1 MTVIVV
7 LCKVI
12 LLPSASSKKVEKS
25 DGDSSIKARAAFWIV
40 SGSLA
45 SSLFALVS
53 TTLHPRSTRHTRVGT
68 YKEAVRDDVSTTGH
82 NYSL

>member
-1 MTVIVV
+1 
-7 LCKVI
+7 
-12 LLPSASSKKVEKS
+12 
-25 DGDSSIKARAAFWIV
+25 
-40 SGSLA
+40 LA